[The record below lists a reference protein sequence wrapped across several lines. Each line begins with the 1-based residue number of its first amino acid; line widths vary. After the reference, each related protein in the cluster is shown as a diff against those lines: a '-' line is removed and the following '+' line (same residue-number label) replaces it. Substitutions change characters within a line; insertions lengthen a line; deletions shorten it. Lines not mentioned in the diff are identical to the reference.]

1 MLSIYIAALIF
12 GGIFLVPMMLGALE
26 FDGDVDFDFDSDAD
40 FDFDVEGGATGATDA
55 TGALGDFVG
64 SLLSFRSV
72 VFFGAFFG
80 LTGVLFD
87 TVFSQAAAVTLI
99 LALGFGLVAAASQAT
114 ILGLVQSNMTDSSV
128 SEHELPG
135 TRATVVL
142 PLGED
147 RKGRIRALVGGQ
159 TTYMVALPHRTT
171 NRFDVGESVV
181 VVEIQDGTALVA
193 PLPGLEAGER

>member
-40 FDFDVEGGATGATDA
+40 VELGGDADFGTD
-55 TGALGDFVG
+55 TSGALGDFVG

-87 TVFSQAAAVTLI
+87 VVFDQAAAVTLI

-114 ILGLVQSNMTDSSV
+114 ILGLIQNNMNDSSV
-128 SEHELPG
+128 SQHELPG

-159 TTYMVALPHRTT
+159 TTYLVALPHRTT

-193 PLPGLEAGER
+193 PLPGLEAGESDR